1 LAQAA
6 ATLHQAVFK
15 SGFSLQFQEVMAAP
29 STETLKIA
37 DGTTMEI
44 TRLPDIDDATW
55 AEVKQ
60 YVESNP
66 ETAKS
71 LQNFAK
77 NPEAMRGWLQ
87 TQAIAEHY
95 NTKLTSGDAPVQDR
109 VKSLEQD
116 PELKEMFEDIKKN
129 GMEAAMKYY
138 QDETLMLKISQKM
151 GGLPEDLQPVLRK
164 IEETPLTLH
173 EAAKNGD
180 LKAVQEFLQ
189 KKKPL
194 DSQDH
199 KGITALGYAIGSNRI
214 AVVKLLLDSRANP
227 FAVDSNGNSGLH
239 YAAGYGRKELLEYLL
254 KVGINVN
261 QRNAQGQTP
270 LAVAQL
276 NKQEA
281 SLQLLVA
288 HGAQA

>member
-1 LAQAA
+1 
-6 ATLHQAVFK
+6 
-15 SGFSLQFQEVMAAP
+15 MAAP

-95 NTKLTSGDAPVQDR
+95 NTWESQNRKLTSGDAPVQDR

-164 IEETPLTLH
+164 IEEP
-173 EAAKNGD
+173 
-180 LKAVQEFLQ
+180 
-189 KKKPL
+189 
-194 DSQDH
+194 
-199 KGITALGYAIGSNRI
+199 
-214 AVVKLLLDSRANP
+214 
-227 FAVDSNGNSGLH
+227 
-239 YAAGYGRKELLEYLL
+239 
-254 KVGINVN
+254 
-261 QRNAQGQTP
+261 
-270 LAVAQL
+270 
-276 NKQEA
+276 
-281 SLQLLVA
+281 
-288 HGAQA
+288 

>member
-1 LAQAA
+1 MEMDTCILEVGREFVISKYDKLPSSAWRRVCSGSPGAAASRGAAGQTVNVLPADGETSEGDRWTSLFPRGSVSPSCLASVSAALADTEAMLHAISPFLHASAARLPVCSRHALDKTLLGKAA

-29 STETLKIA
+29 TKETLKIA

-116 PELKEMFEDIKKN
+116 PELKEMFEDLSRADIKKN

-164 IEETPLTLH
+164 IEEP
-173 EAAKNGD
+173 
-180 LKAVQEFLQ
+180 
-189 KKKPL
+189 
-194 DSQDH
+194 
-199 KGITALGYAIGSNRI
+199 
-214 AVVKLLLDSRANP
+214 
-227 FAVDSNGNSGLH
+227 
-239 YAAGYGRKELLEYLL
+239 
-254 KVGINVN
+254 
-261 QRNAQGQTP
+261 
-270 LAVAQL
+270 
-276 NKQEA
+276 
-281 SLQLLVA
+281 
-288 HGAQA
+288 

>member
-1 LAQAA
+1 
-6 ATLHQAVFK
+6 
-15 SGFSLQFQEVMAAP
+15 MAAP